1 MYFDGVTGLS
11 LSYGQVVIITKKI
24 DDHWFCGRLPG
35 DEAGGVFPSSFVE
48 ILEYTNKDFM
58 HMQGDSVPI
67 PSISK
72 DEDTQRTRQT
82 SWWTT
87 ERNLVKTPSGNPA
100 MTSSGRKLRIPPP
113 EFHEEHFL
121 ARELQRMVLTP
132 RPSLALPP
140 FKYPEIKKPQFKFPL
155 PQDSFILLSVACKS
169 ATPGKPVKVGVSLSS
184 HAHDS
189 IFVSS
194 IHLTIKPRGSVVL
207 EVRPIDGTK
216 SGGHEMDIQ
225 STSSTETKLQFSG
238 KLGVPQMVTAE
249 GVVARELSTIN
260 STQTDGKETILAQ
273 ISGDVIG
280 KSAFWDL
287 QSEITP
293 SRLRGFSGHLWDGM
307 LFVLDRYSTKLD
319 YSLTVNCRIQG
330 EAKDRIIKV
339 RWWKAWQYYRG

>member
-1 MYFDGVTGLS
+1 
-11 LSYGQVVIITKKI
+11 
-24 DDHWFCGRLPG
+24 
-35 DEAGGVFPSSFVE
+35 
-48 ILEYTNKDFM
+48 
-58 HMQGDSVPI
+58 MQGDSVPI

-155 PQDSFILLSVACKS
+155 PQNSFILLSVTCKS

-207 EVRPIDGTK
+207 DVRPRSEIIPGK
-216 SGGHEMDIQ
+216 HIEMDIQ
-225 STSSTETKLQFSG
+225 TILSTETTRQLSG
-238 KLGVPQMVTAE
+238 KVSVPQIITGDV
-249 GVVARELSTIN
+249 VVAGKWTEGTS
-260 STQTDGKETILAQ
+260 SQYGGKETILAQ